1 MIRLKLYFNLSF
13 YVYFYLSY
21 TNTSSSKIAYFQL
34 IFFFLHQN
42 ILVSSWLHV
51 RIRVEGVGAA
61 CNFFFNSPFLIIY
74 IFKVKKVRQH
84 TRLPVKSFHTI
95 HRRDWLIKKKSS
107 KYCRTS
113 YLKYTLQSTKGIKHR
128 ISLATVLTMMAEEE
142 TEKFYLQS
150 RSISKRVE
158 PFLKILAWHFVYIV
172 TYIWTISSYRCHYV
186 ALCCFFEFIFI
197 VIVWTKLKTSL
208 YVYNTF
214 FFVRIIS

>member
-1 MIRLKLYFNLSF
+1 MCGSGWKLEW
-13 YVYFYLSY
+13 VP
-21 TNTSSSKIAYFQL
+21 
-34 IFFFLHQN
+34 
-42 ILVSSWLHV
+42 LV
-51 RIRVEGVGAA
+51 I
-61 CNFFFNSPFLIIY
+61 FFFNSPFLIIY

-84 TRLPVKSFHTI
+84 TRLPVKSFHTM

-158 PFLKILAWHFVYIV
+158 PFLKNLSL
-172 TYIWTISSYRCHYV
+172 T
-186 ALCCFFEFIFI
+186 LCIHCNIYLND
-197 VIVWTKLKTSL
+197 K
-208 YVYNTF
+208 
-214 FFVRIIS
+214 